1 MTYYGGS
8 YTPFLWECNIIF
20 YTRDIVLQRKIVTNF
35 ARTHVLH
42 EKVKGGGLTK
52 YFVDENNPS
61 KEVAREM
68 TTS

>member
-1 MTYYGGS
+1 M
-8 YTPFLWECNIIF
+8 
-20 YTRDIVLQRKIVTNF
+20 DIVLQRKIVTNF

-42 EKVKGGGLTK
+42 EKVKGGVTK

-68 TTS
+68 STS